1 MSDDFLEGIKYATD
15 PKADVE
21 AAKEDLLFLEC
32 FGTPSG
38 QDVLEILKVQF
49 YDLNCDVAPPAYGQ
63 FLGRRDVVYYILE
76 RIKGAKN
83 E

>member
-1 MSDDFLEGIKYATD
+1 MEGIEYAIN
-15 PKADVE
+15 PESELAE
-21 AAKEDLLFLEC
+21 AKEDAIFREC
-32 FGTPSG
+32 FSTPSG
-38 QDVLEILKVQF
+38 QDVLEMLKAQF

-76 RIKGAKN
+76 RIKGANN